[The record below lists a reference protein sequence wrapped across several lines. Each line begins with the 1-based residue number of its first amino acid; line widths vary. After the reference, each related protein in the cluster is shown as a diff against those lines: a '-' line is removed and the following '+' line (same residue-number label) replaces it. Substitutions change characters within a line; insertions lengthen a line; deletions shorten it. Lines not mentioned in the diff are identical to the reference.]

1 MLKIIEN
8 DIYRGSTKIG
18 YVQDNDV
25 FDSRG
30 SKVGY
35 FSDNDIYGRNGMKLG
50 YIEANELIASDG
62 RKIRVDEIKRNI
74 EGGSI
79 SDTERAAIYLLIGD

>member
-1 MLKIIEN
+1 MLKIVN
-8 DIYRGSTKIG
+8 SDIYRGSTKIG
-18 YVQDNDV
+18 YIKDNDL

-35 FSDNDIYGRNGMKLG
+35 FSDNDIYGRNGMKIG
-50 YIEANELIASDG
+50 FIESNELIASDG
-62 RKIRVDEIKRNI
+62 RKVRVDEVRRKI